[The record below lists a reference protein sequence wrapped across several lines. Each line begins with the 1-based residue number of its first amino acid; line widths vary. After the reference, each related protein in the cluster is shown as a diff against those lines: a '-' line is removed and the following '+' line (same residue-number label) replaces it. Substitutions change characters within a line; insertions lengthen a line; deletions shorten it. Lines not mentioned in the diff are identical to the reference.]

1 MNAVTVIPVH
11 NGSKRVLKKH
21 SFAQWETVV
30 ESELNSRIK
39 NVLNLHTHPSLIKA
53 REREN
58 ILCLLL
64 SGSRVHSINTALA
77 ELNDSA

>member
-1 MNAVTVIPVH
+1 MGNRRRI
-11 NGSKRVLKKH
+11 RVE
-21 SFAQWETVV
+21 FAD
-30 ESELNSRIK
+30 K